1 MEAVVPLQNA
11 APMEMRE
18 ATPTLNECV
27 YDVTTEP
34 DIFMMPKGDD
44 GETMPMRTVT
54 AIDGT
59 TEQWSP
65 MDDSMMPE
73 EDTDETMP
81 MRTVTAI
88 DGTPE
93 QWTPT
98 DDDTNADSKEN
109 TMRTRTIGATD
120 SASEPGLPTQAV
132 TAVASNATVPRA
144 IGAQERVT
152 DTETMEPSQVYPST
166 QMASESVPRA
176 VTAAFAR
183 NGSLLR
189 ASKLRRRGWILVPL
203 S

>member
-1 MEAVVPLQNA
+1 MAMERAPSPVAMQCRAPVQMTMEAVVPLQNA

-44 GETMPMRTVT
+44 G
-54 AIDGT
+54 
-59 TEQWSP
+59 
-65 MDDSMMPE
+65 
-73 EDTDETMP
+73 ETMP